1 MTVDDNKITIE
12 SSTEI
17 DIEDSLTLTVKVLN
31 LDGTSTS
38 IADR

>member
-1 MTVDDNKITIE
+1 MNVADNEITIG
-12 SSTEI
+12 SSNEI

-31 LDGTSTS
+31 LDGTPTS